1 MYFCSIFYWSLCLRE
16 LNKYVSLKTAR
27 FECKKGRFAI
37 SWQIPFRFCHFS
49 RPFYL
54 YKIRLIWPG
63 DNCLWTEFMQNCL
76 RSYKS
81 RFQWSLS
88 PKELMRRRF
97 AFLALK
103 KMDKAKTV
111 FIQRRRLQAHLGKK
125 EENLIA
131 TNSLVSL
138 LMSCSLKYFFRDKW
152 RHMFFLGDGRSS
164 ATNMIRIR

>member
-1 MYFCSIFYWSLCLRE
+1 MFPWKLPD
-16 LNKYVSLKTAR
+16 LNA
-27 FECKKGRFAI
+27 KKRRFAI

-88 PKELMRRRF
+88 PIWKKELMRRRF

-131 TNSLVSL
+131 TKLACELANELFTQVL
-138 LMSCSLKYFFRDKW
+138 LPRQVAAYVFGGMEEVPL
-152 RHMFFLGDGRSS
+152 
-164 ATNMIRIR
+164 RIW

>member
-1 MYFCSIFYWSLCLRE
+1 MQ
-16 LNKYVSLKTAR
+16 
-27 FECKKGRFAI
+27 KKLLAI

-63 DNCLWTEFMQNCL
+63 DNCLWTEFMQNWL

-88 PKELMRRRF
+88 PKKGWCAGDLHFALWKKWIKRKLFLYKDVVWELVC
-97 AFLALK
+97 AL
-103 KMDKAKTV
+103 
-111 FIQRRRLQAHLGKK
+111 REEG
-125 EENLIA
+125 ENLIG
-131 TNSLVSL
+131 TNSPL

-152 RHMFFLGDGRSS
+152 RHMFQGGWKQFRSEYDK
-164 ATNMIRIR
+164 NRIRI